1 MVGIKV
7 GNESDAGIA
16 VTRGIEVNASWES
29 GLTVGTTVRCEP
41 GVEDG
46 VFAGV
51 FVTAGIGVDVI
62 VAVAVGGAIVLVD
75 SSVCVGVEVETVPQA
90 AKNKA
95 QRMKTS

>member
-16 VTRGIEVNASWES
+16 VTRGKEVNASWES

-41 GVEDG
+41 GVGDG
-46 VFAGV
+46 AIIGV
-51 FVTAGIGVDVI
+51 SVTAGVAVDV
-62 VAVAVGGAIVLVD
+62 VVAVGGAMVLVD

-95 QRMKTS
+95 QRMKIS